1 MSDAGAS
8 RTHRRSL
15 VVLTTVLLALVAF
28 GATTQTWITVAL
40 PQSAV
45 QTPTINVAGSDAAT
59 SVTAFGLVSLAAALA
74 VSIAGRIGRWIIAAV
89 LLAAGVGM
97 AWASISI
104 LRDPAGAAAVAI
116 GKAVGVSDGADAT
129 ITVTGFPVV
138 PAVSGVLLMFAAMWM
153 LVVGRTW
160 SSTRRYSASAPQ
172 GTAPEGTAPEAGGTQ
187 SGGTLGASEGG
198 GAGTADMALENEA
211 GTRDEIDS
219 WDLLSR
225 GQDPTR

>member
-8 RTHRRSL
+8 RTHSRSL
-15 VVLTTVLLALVAF
+15 VVLTTVLLALAAF

-45 QTPTINVAGSDAAT
+45 QTPPINVAGSDAAT
-59 SVTAFGLVSLAAALA
+59 SVTAFGLVALAAALA
-74 VSIAGRIGRWIIAAV
+74 VSIAGRMGRWIIAGV

-97 AWASISI
+97 AWASIAI
-104 LRDPAGAAAVAI
+104 LRDPAGAAAVAV
-116 GKAVGVSDGADAT
+116 GKAVGVPDGAGAT
-129 ITVTGFPVV
+129 IMVTGFPVV
-138 PAVSGVLLMFAAMWM
+138 PAVAGVLLMVAAMWM

-172 GTAPEGTAPEAGGTQ
+172 GKAPQGGGTQ
-187 SGGTLGASEGG
+187 SDGTLNASEAGD
-198 GAGTADMALENEA
+198 AGTQDAAHQDEA